1 MNQKELETELEKY
14 KKANSELLTR
24 LKEIKKLIEELI
36 VTAFVISELRNLWRR
51 KFGLPEKN
59 GQLPENG
66 DMN

>member
-36 VTAFVISELRNLWRR
+36 VTAFVIS
-51 KFGLPEKN
+51 
-59 GQLPENG
+59 
-66 DMN
+66 

>member
-24 LKEIKKLIEELI
+24 LKEIKNLIEELI

-66 DMN
+66 DMV

>member
-59 GQLPENG
+59 GQVPENG
-66 DMN
+66 DMV

>member
-1 MNQKELETELEKY
+1 MNQKELETELKKY

-24 LKEIKKLIEELI
+24 LKEIKNLIEELI

-66 DMN
+66 DMV